1 MKYTARGGCRM
12 AHRDIKHKIYN
23 ESLKDTLMVVYV
35 NTTYHKLHY
44 IDIDNS

>member
-1 MKYTARGGCRM
+1 M

-23 ESLKDTLMVVYV
+23 ESLKDTLIVVYV